1 MVQLLYVVTVKGA
14 QSSHEIFSKSNGGD
28 FPGAPVEKTSPS
40 NAGSAGSTP
49 DQGAKISHACGQ
61 NNNNNNKHKTEAIL

>member
-14 QSSHEIFSKSNGGD
+14 QSSHEIFSKSNGSD

-40 NAGSAGSTP
+40 SAGSAGSNH
-49 DQGAKISHACGQ
+49 GRVAKIPQ
-61 NNNNNNKHKTEAIL
+61 NIKQK

>member
-49 DQGAKISHACGQ
+49 GQGTKISHACGQ
-61 NNNNNNKHKTEAIL
+61 TSCEELTHWKKL